1 MKQEGTTTSLVNTT
15 RLPCVNILCKVCKD
29 GGNITLM
36 VHRFEI
42 QVERIG
48 KPNSYTAN
56 KRLTISYQNMF
67 LNYQYGKQ
75 SQQVVEG
82 IIQRKSE

>member
-15 RLPCVNILCKVCKD
+15 RLPCVNILCKVRKD
-29 GGNITLM
+29 GVDITLM
-36 VHRFEI
+36 VQRFEI

-48 KPNSYTAN
+48 KTNSYTAN
-56 KRLTISYQNMF
+56 KRPNYENTF
-67 LNYQYGKQ
+67 LNYQYSKQ